1 MLPSKSG
8 YAIMF
13 IVLGMFFISVNDM
26 VIKRFS
32 GEYPLHQMVFLRSAI
47 GLLFTLILIQLE
59 GGWRILKTDQP
70 GLHALR
76 AVMVFA
82 SNMTYFAALAVLPL
96 SDATALFFIAPIM
109 ITVLSIPILGE
120 RVGSRRWGAVIVGF
134 CGTLIM
140 VRAQGSTRGDVSIW
154 IYLLPILAAFFYATM
169 QVLTR
174 KLAKTKA
181 SAMAFYIQI
190 TFVLF
195 CGISGLIVGNG
206 QFADGVQHP
215 SLVFLLRAWI
225 VPSAAD
231 MSYFVLIGILATGVG
246 YCLSQAYRSAP
257 AATVAPFE
265 YVLLPMSIMWG
276 WVIFADWPGLPVWFG
291 SAIIIAAGLYVIWR
305 EHKLTSQD

>member
-96 SDATALFFIAPIM
+96 PDATALFFIAPIM

-257 AATVAPFE
+257 AASVAPFE

-305 EHKLTSQD
+305 EHKLTS

>member
-1 MLPSKSG
+1 M
-8 YAIMF
+8 
-13 IVLGMFFISVNDM
+13 
-26 VIKRFS
+26 
-32 GEYPLHQMVFLRSAI
+32 
-47 GLLFTLILIQLE
+47 
-59 GGWRILKTDQP
+59 
-70 GLHALR
+70 
-76 AVMVFA
+76 
-82 SNMTYFAALAVLPL
+82 
-96 SDATALFFIAPIM
+96 
-109 ITVLSIPILGE
+109 
-120 RVGSRRWGAVIVGF
+120 GAVIVGF

-195 CGISGLIVGNG
+195 CGSSGLIVGNG

>member
-59 GGWRILKTDQP
+59 GGWRILKMDQP

-96 SDATALFFIAPIM
+96 PDATALFFIAPIM

-265 YVLLPMSIMWG
+265 YVLLPMSIVWG
-276 WVIFADWPGLPVWFG
+276 WVIFADWPGLSVWLG
-291 SAIIIAAGLYVIWR
+291 SAIIITAGLYVIWR
-305 EHKLTSQD
+305 EHKLSSYD

>member
-8 YAIMF
+8 YAILF

-32 GEYPLHQMVFLRSAI
+32 GKYPLHQMVFFRSAI
-47 GLLFTLILIQLE
+47 GMFFTLILIHLE
-59 GGWRILKTDQP
+59 GGWRLLKTDQP
-70 GLHALR
+70 GLHSLR

-96 SDATALFFIAPIM
+96 PDATALFFIAPIM
-109 ITVLSIPILGE
+109 ITVLSISILGE
-120 RVGSRRWGAVIVGF
+120 RVGPRRWGAVIVGF

-195 CGISGLIVGNG
+195 CGSSGLIVGNG

-265 YVLLPMSIMWG
+265 YVLLPMSIVWG

>member
-96 SDATALFFIAPIM
+96 PDATALFFIAPIM

-140 VRAQGSTRGDVSIW
+140 VRAQGSTRGDVSIL

>member
-8 YAIMF
+8 YAILF

-47 GLLFTLILIQLE
+47 GMFFTLILIYLE

-70 GLHALR
+70 GFHALR

-96 SDATALFFIAPIM
+96 PDATALFFIAPIM

-120 RVGSRRWGAVIVGF
+120 RVGPRRWGAVIVGF

-140 VRAQGSTRGDVSIW
+140 VRAQGSTRGDISGW

-181 SAMAFYIQI
+181 SAMAFYIQT

-195 CGISGLIVGNG
+195 CGISGLIVGSG
-206 QFADGVQHP
+206 QFADGVEHP

-265 YVLLPMSIMWG
+265 YVLLPMSIVWG
-276 WVIFADWPGLPVWFG
+276 WVIFADWPGLPVWLG

-305 EHKLTSQD
+305 EHKLSSQN

>member
-8 YAIMF
+8 YAILF

-96 SDATALFFIAPIM
+96 PDATALFFIAPIM

-120 RVGSRRWGAVIVGF
+120 RVGPRRWGAVIVGF

-140 VRAQGSTRGDVSIW
+140 VRAQGSTQGDVSIW
-154 IYLLPILAAFFYATM
+154 IYLLPILAALFYASM

-195 CGISGLIVGNG
+195 CGISGLIVGSG
-206 QFADGVQHP
+206 QFVDGIEHP

-265 YVLLPMSIMWG
+265 YVLLPMSIVWG

-305 EHKLTSQD
+305 EHKLTYQD

>member
-1 MLPSKSG
+1 
-8 YAIMF
+8 MF

-96 SDATALFFIAPIM
+96 PDATALFFIAPIM

>member
-8 YAIMF
+8 YAILF

-82 SNMTYFAALAVLPL
+82 SNMTYFAALAILPL
-96 SDATALFFIAPIM
+96 PDATALFFIAPIM

>member
-8 YAIMF
+8 YAILF

-47 GLLFTLILIQLE
+47 GMFFTLILIRLE

-96 SDATALFFIAPIM
+96 PDATALFFIAPIM

-120 RVGSRRWGAVIVGF
+120 RVGPRRWGAVIAGF

-140 VRAQGSTRGDVSIW
+140 VRAQGSTQGDVSIW
-154 IYLLPILAAFFYATM
+154 IYLLPILAALFYASM

-195 CGISGLIVGNG
+195 CGISGLIVGSG
-206 QFADGVQHP
+206 QFVGSVEHP

-265 YVLLPMSIMWG
+265 YVLLPMSIVWG

>member
-8 YAIMF
+8 YAIIF

-96 SDATALFFIAPIM
+96 PDATALFFIAPIM

>member
-8 YAIMF
+8 YAILF

-47 GLLFTLILIQLE
+47 GMFFTLILIHLE

-96 SDATALFFIAPIM
+96 PDATALFFIAPIM

-120 RVGSRRWGAVIVGF
+120 RVGPRRWGAVIVGF

-140 VRAQGSTRGDVSIW
+140 VRAQGSTQGDVSIW
-154 IYLLPILAAFFYATM
+154 IYLLPILAALFYASM

-195 CGISGLIVGNG
+195 CGSSGLIVGSG
-206 QFADGVQHP
+206 QFVGGVEHP
-215 SLVFLLRAWI
+215 SLVFFLRAWI

-265 YVLLPMSIMWG
+265 YVLLPMSIVWG
-276 WVIFADWPGLPVWFG
+276 WVIFADWPGLPVWLG
-291 SAIIIAAGLYVIWR
+291 STIIIAAGLYVIWR
-305 EHKLTSQD
+305 EHKLSSQD

>member
-8 YAIMF
+8 YAILF

-47 GLLFTLILIQLE
+47 GMFFTLILIRLE

-96 SDATALFFIAPIM
+96 PDATALFFIAPIM

-120 RVGSRRWGAVIVGF
+120 RVGPRRWGAVIVGF

-140 VRAQGSTRGDVSIW
+140 VRAQGSTRGDISIW

-195 CGISGLIVGNG
+195 CGISRLIVGNG
-206 QFADGVQHP
+206 QFVDSVQHP

-225 VPSAAD
+225 VPTAAD

-265 YVLLPMSIMWG
+265 YVLLPMSIVWG

-291 SAIIIAAGLYVIWR
+291 SATIIAAGLYVIWR
-305 EHKLTSQD
+305 EHKLSSQD

>member
-96 SDATALFFIAPIM
+96 PDATALFFIAPIM

>member
-1 MLPSKSG
+1 MPLSKSG

-13 IVLGMFFISVNDM
+13 IVLGMLFISVNDM
-26 VIKRFS
+26 IIKRFS
-32 GEYPLHQMVFLRSAI
+32 GEYPLHQMVFLRSGIA
-47 GLLFTLILIQLE
+47 LFFTLILLQLE

-70 GLHALR
+70 GLHAVR

-82 SNMTYFAALAVLPL
+82 SNMTFFAALAVLPL

-120 RVGSRRWGAVIVGF
+120 RVGPRRWGAVIVGF

-140 VRAQGSTRGDVSIW
+140 VRTQSEARDEISIW
-154 IYLLPILAAFFYATM
+154 IYLLPILAALFYATM

-174 KLAKTKA
+174 KLAKTRA

-190 TFVLF
+190 TFVLL
-195 CGISGLIVGNG
+195 CGISGLIVGSG
-206 QFADGVQHP
+206 QFIDSVEHP

-225 VPSAAD
+225 IPSTND
-231 MSYFVLIGILATGVG
+231 MSYFVLIGVLATGVG

-257 AATVAPFE
+257 AATIAPFE
-265 YVLLPMSIMWG
+265 YVLLPMSIVWG
-276 WVIFADWPGLPVWFG
+276 WIIFGDWPGLPVWFG
-291 SAIIIAAGLYVIWR
+291 GAIIIAAGLYVIWR
-305 EHKLTSQD
+305 EHKVASQN

>member
-1 MLPSKSG
+1 
-8 YAIMF
+8 
-13 IVLGMFFISVNDM
+13 M

-96 SDATALFFIAPIM
+96 PDATALFFIAPIM

>member
-96 SDATALFFIAPIM
+96 PDATALFFIAPIM

-140 VRAQGSTRGDVSIW
+140 VRAQGSTRGDISIW

-305 EHKLTSQD
+305 EHKLSSYD

>member
-8 YAIMF
+8 YAILF
-13 IVLGMFFISVNDM
+13 IALGMFFISVNDM

-32 GEYPLHQMVFLRSAI
+32 GEYPLHQMVFFRSAI
-47 GLLFTLILIQLE
+47 GMFFTLILIHLE
-59 GGWRILKTDQP
+59 GGWRLLKTDQP

-96 SDATALFFIAPIM
+96 PDATALFFIAPIM
-109 ITVLSIPILGE
+109 ITVLSISILGE
-120 RVGSRRWGAVIVGF
+120 RVGPRRWGAVIVGF

-195 CGISGLIVGNG
+195 CGSSGLIVGNG

>member
-96 SDATALFFIAPIM
+96 PDATALFFIAPIM
-109 ITVLSIPILGE
+109 ITVLSIPILSE

>member
-1 MLPSKSG
+1 MPLSKSG
-8 YAIMF
+8 YAIIF
-13 IVLGMFFISVNDM
+13 IVLGMLFISVNDM
-26 VIKRFS
+26 IIKRFS

-47 GLLFTLILIQLE
+47 GLFFTLILIHLE
-59 GGWRILKTDQP
+59 GGWHILKTDQP
-70 GLHALR
+70 GLHAVR

-96 SDATALFFIAPIM
+96 PDATALFFIAPIM

-120 RVGSRRWGAVIVGF
+120 RVGPRRWGAVIVGF

-140 VRAQGSTRGDVSIW
+140 VRAQNSTRGDVSIW

>member
-13 IVLGMFFISVNDM
+13 IVLGMLFISVNDM
-26 VIKRFS
+26 IIKRFS

-47 GLLFTLILIQLE
+47 GLFFTLILIHLE
-59 GGWRILKTDQP
+59 GGWHILKTDQP
-70 GLHALR
+70 GLHAVR

-96 SDATALFFIAPIM
+96 PDATALFFIAPIM

-120 RVGSRRWGAVIVGF
+120 RVGPRRWGAVIVGF
-134 CGTLIM
+134 CGTLVM
-140 VRAQGSTRGDVSIW
+140 VRAQGSTQGDVSIW

>member
-96 SDATALFFIAPIM
+96 PDATALFFIAPIM

-140 VRAQGSTRGDVSIW
+140 VRAQGSTRSDVSIW

-291 SAIIIAAGLYVIWR
+291 SAIIIAAGLYMIWR

>member
-8 YAIMF
+8 YAILF

-32 GEYPLHQMVFLRSAI
+32 GEYPLHQMVFFRSAI
-47 GLLFTLILIQLE
+47 GMFFTLILIHLE
-59 GGWRILKTDQP
+59 GGWRLLKTDQP

-82 SNMTYFAALAVLPL
+82 SYMTYFAALAVLPL
-96 SDATALFFIAPIM
+96 PDATALFFIAPIM
-109 ITVLSIPILGE
+109 ITVLSISILGE
-120 RVGSRRWGAVIVGF
+120 RVGPRRWGAVIVGF

-195 CGISGLIVGNG
+195 CGSSGLIVGNG

-305 EHKLTSQD
+305 EHKLISQD

>member
-1 MLPSKSG
+1 
-8 YAIMF
+8 
-13 IVLGMFFISVNDM
+13 
-26 VIKRFS
+26 
-32 GEYPLHQMVFLRSAI
+32 
-47 GLLFTLILIQLE
+47 
-59 GGWRILKTDQP
+59 
-70 GLHALR
+70 
-76 AVMVFA
+76 MVFA

-96 SDATALFFIAPIM
+96 PDATALFFIAPIM

-120 RVGSRRWGAVIVGF
+120 RVGPRRWGAVIVGF

-140 VRAQGSTRGDVSIW
+140 VRAQGSTQGDISIW
-154 IYLLPILAAFFYATM
+154 IYPLPILAAFFYATM

-195 CGISGLIVGNG
+195 CGISGLIVGSG
-206 QFADGVQHP
+206 QFADGVEHP

-225 VPSAAD
+225 VPTAED

-265 YVLLPMSIMWG
+265 YVLLPMSIVWG

-305 EHKLTSQD
+305 EHKLSSQD

>member
-1 MLPSKSG
+1 
-8 YAIMF
+8 
-13 IVLGMFFISVNDM
+13 
-26 VIKRFS
+26 
-32 GEYPLHQMVFLRSAI
+32 
-47 GLLFTLILIQLE
+47 
-59 GGWRILKTDQP
+59 
-70 GLHALR
+70 LR

-96 SDATALFFIAPIM
+96 PDATALFFIAPIM

>member
-8 YAIMF
+8 YAILF

-32 GEYPLHQMVFLRSAI
+32 GEYPLHQMVFFRSAI
-47 GLLFTLILIQLE
+47 GMFFTLILIHLE
-59 GGWRILKTDQP
+59 GGWRLLKTDQP

-96 SDATALFFIAPIM
+96 PDATALFFIAPIM
-109 ITVLSIPILGE
+109 ITVLSISILGE
-120 RVGSRRWGAVIVGF
+120 RVGPRRWGAVIVGF

-181 SAMAFYIQI
+181 SAMAFYIKI

-195 CGISGLIVGNG
+195 CGSSGLIVGNG

>member
-96 SDATALFFIAPIM
+96 PDATALFFIAPIM

-206 QFADGVQHP
+206 QFAVGVQHP

-291 SAIIIAAGLYVIWR
+291 SAIIIAAGLYMIWR

>member
-8 YAIMF
+8 YAILF

-47 GLLFTLILIQLE
+47 GMFFTLILIQLE

-96 SDATALFFIAPIM
+96 PDATALFFVAPIM

-120 RVGSRRWGAVIVGF
+120 RVGPRRWGAVIVGF

-140 VRAQGSTRGDVSIW
+140 LRAQGSARGDISIW

-195 CGISGLIVGNG
+195 CGSSGLIVGNG
-206 QFADGVQHP
+206 QFADGLQHP

>member
-1 MLPSKSG
+1 MPPSKSG
-8 YAIMF
+8 YAILF

-32 GEYPLHQMVFLRSAI
+32 GEYPLHQMVFFRSAI
-47 GLLFTLILIQLE
+47 GMFFTLILIHLE
-59 GGWRILKTDQP
+59 GGWRLLKTDQP

-96 SDATALFFIAPIM
+96 PDATALFFIAPIM
-109 ITVLSIPILGE
+109 ITVLSISILGE
-120 RVGSRRWGAVIVGF
+120 RVGPRRWGAVIVGF

-195 CGISGLIVGNG
+195 CGSSGLIVGNG

>member
-26 VIKRFS
+26 FIKRFS

-96 SDATALFFIAPIM
+96 PDATALFFIAPIM

>member
-96 SDATALFFIAPIM
+96 PDATALFFIAPIM

-140 VRAQGSTRGDVSIW
+140 VRAQSSTRGDVSIW
-154 IYLLPILAAFFYATM
+154 IYLLPILAAFLYATM

>member
-96 SDATALFFIAPIM
+96 PDATALFFIAPIM

-181 SAMAFYIQI
+181 SAMAFFIQI

>member
-96 SDATALFFIAPIM
+96 PDATALFFIAPIM

-246 YCLSQAYRSAP
+246 YCLSQAYRTAP

>member
-1 MLPSKSG
+1 MC
-8 YAIMF
+8 

-96 SDATALFFIAPIM
+96 PDATALFFIAPIM

>member
-8 YAIMF
+8 YAIMC

-96 SDATALFFIAPIM
+96 PDATALFFIAPIM

>member
-96 SDATALFFIAPIM
+96 PDATALFFIAPIM

-291 SAIIIAAGLYVIWR
+291 SAIIIAAGLYV
-305 EHKLTSQD
+305 